1 MSPSAMLFKGLI
13 IILATVSFSRQEEV
27 RYGDLVTN
35 FVVPEDAKLLV
46 PELIRK
52 YGYPCEVHT
61 VVSKDGY
68 VLEMHRIPFGKSG
81 PSENRPA
88 VYLQHGILASS
99 ADWVLKQDTGLGYVL
114 ADAGYDV
121 WMPNVRGTRYSRK
134 HITLDPDNDAS
145 KFWDFSWH
153 EIAVDDVPTMVDY
166 VIDTVKQEQIFYIG
180 HSQGT
185 TIFYVMCSELPEY
198 NGKIR
203 AMFSF
208 SPVAWMGHMTS
219 PLLRIVAMANWFV
232 GPFLNLIG
240 VHELLPQHS
249 FFAEIGDKLCG
260 DNSFL
265 QPLCT
270 NALFAIC
277 GFNPKQMN
285 ASLIPTIMGHTPAG
299 AATKQLLHFAQEVN
313 SGHFRKY
320 DYGFFRNI
328 AKYGSISPPKYKL
341 KKVTAPVYLHYS
353 RNDWISNEKDVIKL
367 SRELG
372 NVKGKFLILDDR
384 FNHVDFVYGI
394 DAYQLLYLRVLGLMK
409 RH

>member
-1 MSPSAMLFKGLI
+1 MLLKSL
-13 IILATVSFSRQEEV
+13 IILAIASVSRQEEV
-27 RYGDLVTN
+27 RYDLAAN
-35 FVVPEDAKLLV
+35 FEVPEDAKLLV

-52 YGYPCEVHT
+52 YGYPCEVYT

-68 VLEMHRIPFGKSG
+68 ILEMHRIPFGKDG

-88 VYLQHGILASS
+88 VYLQHGILSSS
-99 ADWVLKQDTGLGYVL
+99 ADWVLKPDTGLGYVL

-121 WMPNVRGTRYSRK
+121 WMPNVRGSRYSRK
-134 HITLDPDNDAS
+134 HITLDPDKDAR

-153 EIAVDDVPTMVDY
+153 DIGVDDVPTMIDY
-166 VIDTVKQEQIFYIG
+166 VIATVNQEQIFYIG

-185 TIFYVMCSELPEY
+185 TLFYVMCSELPEY
-198 NGKIR
+198 NEKIR
-203 AMFSF
+203 AMFSL
-208 SPVAWMGHMTS
+208 SPVAWMKHMTS
-219 PLLRIVAMANWFV
+219 PLLRLVAMTNWV
-232 GPFLNLIG
+232 LGPFLEIIG
-240 VHELLPQHS
+240 MHEFLPQNS

-285 ASLIPTIMGHTPAG
+285 ASLIPTVMGHTPAG

-320 DYGFFRNI
+320 DYGFFGNI
-328 AKYGSISPPKYKL
+328 AKYKSISPPKYQL
-341 KKVTAPVYLHYS
+341 EKVTAPVYLHYS
-353 RNDWISNEKDVIKL
+353 RNDWISHEKDVIKL
-367 SRELG
+367 SQELG
-372 NVKGKFLILDDR
+372 NVKGKFVILDDR
-384 FNHVDFVYGI
+384 FNHVDFIYGI
-394 DAYQLLYLRVLGLMK
+394 DVYELLYIRVLGLMK